1 MKTYNLEAAAT
12 FLNVGTTTM
21 IELAGLGII
30 PGAKIGKEWVFT
42 DEGLES
48 YLRDEITK
56 QTAERRGGKP
66 EKDLQKK
73 RVPTALSRVSRRRPA
88 PPPSLSMDGA

>member
-56 QTAERRGGKP
+56 QTSERRGEKP
-66 EKDLQKK
+66 EKNLQKK
-73 RVPTALSRVSRRRPA
+73 HVPTAMSRVSRRRPA
-88 PPPSLSMDGA
+88 PPPSLSLD

>member
-48 YLRDEITK
+48 YLRDEIAK
-56 QTAERRGGKP
+56 QTTERRGEKP
-66 EKDLQKK
+66 EKDLKK
-73 RVPTALSRVSRRRPA
+73 KHVPTALSRVGRRRPA
-88 PPPSLSMDGA
+88 PPPSLSMDVA